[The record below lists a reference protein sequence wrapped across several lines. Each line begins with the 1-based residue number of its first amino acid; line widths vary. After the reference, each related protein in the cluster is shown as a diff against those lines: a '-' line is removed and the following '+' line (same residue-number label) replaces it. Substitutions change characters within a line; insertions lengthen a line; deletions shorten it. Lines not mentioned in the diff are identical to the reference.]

1 MVSDMKSPRIPILI
15 SLPKELCSVEILLA
29 ADIHTG
35 SAEFD
40 QKKWE
45 SFEELLKRPNTYVI
59 FAGDQ
64 CEYATRS
71 SKSDVYTQAL
81 SPRQQKDWWIEH
93 LRPYKDKVL
102 CIVDGNH
109 EFNRASKDADDFP
122 LYDIAL
128 ALGIEDRY
136 RSEAA
141 FVDIGVG
148 SVGTAGK
155 QVRYVFRVQHQAKN
169 NVNHGT
175 ADGFEG
181 IDVFVSGHTHKP
193 ADKPLGKLVYDAKNK
208 FVAHKDVE
216 NIVCGHFLRFGGY
229 GERGGYRPT
238 SQKLYSIILSGRKKA
253 IETRG
258 FHL

>member
-1 MVSDMKSPRIPILI
+1 MKSPRVPILVN
-15 SLPKELCSVEILLA
+15 LPQELQSAEILIA

-40 QKKWE
+40 EKRWE
-45 SFEELLKRPNTYVI
+45 RFEELLRRPDTFVV

-81 SPRQQKDWWIEH
+81 SPHQQKRWWVEH
-93 LRPYKDKVL
+93 LKPYKEKVL

-136 RSEAA
+136 RSEGA
-141 FVDIGVG
+141 FVDIGLG
-148 SVGTAGK
+148 SIKGGSR
-155 QVRYVFRVQHQAKN
+155 QVHYVFRVQHQARN
-169 NVNHGT
+169 NANHGT

-181 IDVFVSGHTHKP
+181 IDVFISGHTHKP
-193 ADKPLGKLVYDAKNK
+193 MDKPLSKLVYDAKK
-208 FVAHKDVE
+208 KCVIQRDVE
-216 NIVCGHFLRFGGY
+216 NIVSGHFLRFGGY
-229 GERGGYRPT
+229 GERAGYRPT
-238 SQKLYSIILSGRKKA
+238 STKLYSVVLSGKKKI

>member
-1 MVSDMKSPRIPILI
+1 MKSSRVPILI
-15 SLPKELCSVEILLA
+15 SLPTEFERVEILIA

-40 QKKWE
+40 EKKWWL
-45 SFEELLKRPNTYVI
+45 FEELLKQPGKYVI

-64 CEYATRS
+64 CEYAVPN
-71 SKSDVYTQAL
+71 SKSDVFTQAL

-93 LRPYKDKVL
+93 LKKYKDKIL

-109 EFNRASKDADDFP
+109 EFNRASKNADDFP

-136 RSEAA
+136 RSEGA

-148 SVGTAGK
+148 DSKHGNGK
-155 QVRYVFRVQHQAKN
+155 QTHYVFRVQHQAKN
-169 NVNHGT
+169 NVNFGT
-175 ADGFEG
+175 AHGFEG

-193 ADKPLGKLVYDAKNK
+193 MDKPLSKLIYDTKNK
-208 FVAHKDVE
+208 VIVQRDVE
-216 NIVCGHFLRFGGY
+216 NIVSGHFLRFGGY
-229 GERGGYRPT
+229 GERNGYTPT
-238 SQKLYSIILSGRKKA
+238 STKLYSVILHGKREKC

>member
-1 MVSDMKSPRIPILI
+1 MKSSRMPILFN
-15 SLPKELCSVEILLA
+15 LPETMESAEIFLA
-29 ADIHTG
+29 SDIHNG

-40 QKKWE
+40 EKRWE
-45 SFEELLKRPNTYVI
+45 LFEELLKQPNAYVI

-64 CEYATRS
+64 MEYATRS
-71 SKSDVYTQAL
+71 SKSDVYTQKMPP
-81 SPRQQKDWWIEH
+81 SQQKIWWIEH
-93 LRPYKDKVL
+93 LLKYKDKVVCL
-102 CIVDGNH
+102 LDGNH
-109 EFNRASKDADDFP
+109 EYNRGTKDADCYP
-122 LYDIAL
+122 IYDIAM
-128 ALGIEDRY
+128 AIGIPDRY

-148 SVGTAGK
+148 DGGHGRGK
-155 QVRYVFRVQHQAKN
+155 QVHYVFRVQHQAKN
-169 NVNHGT
+169 NVNFGT
-175 ADGFEG
+175 ADGIEG

-193 ADKPLGKLVYDAKNK
+193 MDKPLGKLVYDSKNK
-208 FVAHKDVE
+208 AVSQKDVE

-238 SQKLYSIILSGRKKA
+238 ATKLYSVILSGKKKA

>member
-1 MVSDMKSPRIPILI
+1 MKSSRVPILI
-15 SLPKELCSVEILLA
+15 SLPKEIEKAEIFIA

-40 QKKWE
+40 EKRWGL
-45 SFEELLKRPNTYVI
+45 FEELLKQPDKYVI

-81 SPRQQKDWWIEH
+81 SPSQQKRWWIEH
-93 LRPYKDKVL
+93 LRRYKEKCL

-109 EFNRASKDADDFP
+109 EYNRASKDADSFP

-136 RSEAA
+136 RSEGA

-148 SVGTAGK
+148 DGGHGKGK
-155 QVRYVFRVQHQAKN
+155 QTHYVFRVQHQAKN
-169 NVNHGT
+169 NVNFGT
-175 ADGFEG
+175 AYGFEG

-193 ADKPLGKLVYDAKNK
+193 MDKPLGKLVYDSKNK
-208 FVAHKDVE
+208 SVSQRDVE
-216 NIVCGHFLRFGGY
+216 NIVSGHFLRFGGY
-229 GERGGYRPT
+229 GERNGYTPT
-238 SQKLYSIILSGRKKA
+238 STKLFSVILHGKRDKC

>member
-1 MVSDMKSPRIPILI
+1 MKSSRVPILI
-15 SLPKELCSVEILLA
+15 KLPEPENSVEILLA

-40 QKKWE
+40 EKRWE
-45 SFEELLKRPNTYVI
+45 LFEELLKKPNVYVI

-64 CEYATRS
+64 MEYATRQ
-71 SKSDVYTQAL
+71 SKSDVYTQTMPP
-81 SPRQQKDWWIEH
+81 SVQKRWWIDH
-93 LRPYKDKVL
+93 LRHYKDKVL

-109 EFNRASKDADDFP
+109 EFNRASKDADDYP

-148 SVGTAGK
+148 DGGHGKGK
-155 QVRYVFRVQHQAKN
+155 QVHYVIRVQHQAKN

-175 ADGFEG
+175 ADGIEG

-193 ADKPLGKLVYDAKNK
+193 MDKPLGKLVYDAKNK
-208 FVAHKDVE
+208 AVSQRDVE
-216 NIVCGHFLRFGGY
+216 NIVCGHFLKFGGY
-229 GERGGYRPT
+229 GERGGHRPT
-238 SQKLYSIILSGRKKA
+238 ATKLFSLILSGKKKS

>member
-1 MVSDMKSPRIPILI
+1 M
-15 SLPKELCSVEILLA
+15 
-29 ADIHTG
+29 
-35 SAEFD
+35 
-40 QKKWE
+40 
-45 SFEELLKRPNTYVI
+45 
-59 FAGDQ
+59 
-64 CEYATRS
+64 EYATRQ
-71 SKSDVYTQAL
+71 SKSDVYTQTMPP
-81 SPRQQKDWWIEH
+81 SVQKRWWIDH
-93 LRPYKDKVL
+93 LRHYRDKVL

-109 EFNRASKDADDFP
+109 EFNRASKDADDYP

-148 SVGTAGK
+148 DGGHGKGK
-155 QVRYVFRVQHQAKN
+155 QVHYVIRVQHQAKN

-175 ADGFEG
+175 ADGIEG

-193 ADKPLGKLVYDAKNK
+193 MDKPLGKLVYDSKNK
-208 FVAHKDVE
+208 AVSQRDVE
-216 NIVCGHFLRFGGY
+216 NIVCGHFLRVGGY
-229 GERGGYRPT
+229 GERGGHRPT
-238 SQKLYSIILSGRKKA
+238 ATKLFSLILSGKKKS

>member
-1 MVSDMKSPRIPILI
+1 MKSSRVPILI
-15 SLPKELCSVEILLA
+15 NLPKELEQVEILIA

-40 QKKWE
+40 EKKWAK
-45 SFEELLKRPNTYVI
+45 FEDLLKQPDKFVI

-81 SPRQQKDWWIEH
+81 SPHQQKRWWIEH
-93 LRPYKDKVL
+93 LKNYKEKVL

-136 RSEAA
+136 RSEGA

-148 SVGTAGK
+148 HIGTAGK
-155 QVRYVFRVQHQAKN
+155 QARYVFRVQHQAKN
-169 NVNHGT
+169 NVNFGT
-175 ADGFEG
+175 AHGFEG
-181 IDVFVSGHTHKP
+181 IDVFVSGHTHRPQDLPRAKM
-193 ADKPLGKLVYDAKNK
+193 VYDTKNK
-208 FVAHKDVE
+208 SVVQKDVE
-216 NIVCGHFLRFGGY
+216 NIVSGHFLRWGGY
-229 GERGGYRPT
+229 GERGGFTPT
-238 SQKLYSIILSGRKKA
+238 SSKLYSVILYGKQDKCV
-253 IETRG
+253 ETRG

>member
-1 MVSDMKSPRIPILI
+1 MKSSRVPILI
-15 SLPKELCSVEILLA
+15 SLPKEIEKVEIFIA

-40 QKKWE
+40 EKRWGA
-45 SFEELLKRPNTYVI
+45 FEELLKQPGKYVI

-81 SPRQQKDWWIEH
+81 SPSQQKRWWIEH
-93 LRPYKDKVL
+93 LKRYKEKVL
-102 CIVDGNH
+102 CLVDGNH
-109 EFNRASKDADDFP
+109 EYNRASKDADSFP
-122 LYDIAL
+122 LFDIAL

-136 RSEAA
+136 RSEGA

-148 SVGTAGK
+148 DGGHGKGK
-155 QVRYVFRVQHQAKN
+155 QTRYVFRVQHQAKN
-169 NVNHGT
+169 NVNYGT
-175 ADGFEG
+175 VDYYEG

-193 ADKPLGKLVYDAKNK
+193 MDKPHARRIYDSKNK
-208 FVAHKDVE
+208 SVAEKDVE
-216 NIVCGHFLRFGGY
+216 NIVSGHFLRYGGY
-229 GERGGYRPT
+229 GERNGYGPT
-238 SQKLYSIILSGRKKA
+238 STKLYSVILNGKKKE

>member
-1 MVSDMKSPRIPILI
+1 MKSSRVPIIINLPSDLEQAEILI
-15 SLPKELCSVEILLA
+15 A

-40 QKKWE
+40 EKRWAK
-45 SFEELLKRPNTYVI
+45 FEELVMQPGKYVI

-81 SPRQQKDWWIEH
+81 SPSQQKRWWIEH
-93 LRPYKDKVL
+93 LKPIVKAGKIL

-109 EFNRASKDADDFP
+109 EFNRASKDADCFP
-122 LYDIAL
+122 LFDIAL

-136 RSEAA
+136 RSEGA

-148 SVGTAGK
+148 HIGKAGK
-155 QVRYVFRVQHQAKN
+155 QARYVFRVQHQARN
-169 NVNHGT
+169 AVNYGT
-175 ADGFEG
+175 VDGFEG

-193 ADKPLGKLVYDAKNK
+193 MDRPTGRLVYDPKNK
-208 FVAHKDVE
+208 YVAQRDIE
-216 NIVCGHFLRFGGY
+216 NIVSGHFLRFGGY
-229 GERGGYRPT
+229 GERAGYRPT
-238 SQKLYSIILSGRKKA
+238 STKLYSVILSGKVKKS

>member
-1 MVSDMKSPRIPILI
+1 MKGSQVPILI
-15 SLPKELCSVEILLA
+15 RLPEEVSSVEILLA
-29 ADIHTG
+29 SDIHTG

-40 QKKWE
+40 EKRWE
-45 SFEELLKRPNTYVI
+45 RFEELLKQPNVFVI

-64 CEYATRS
+64 MEYATRS
-71 SKSDVYTQAL
+71 SKSDVYTQKM
-81 SPRQQKDWWIEH
+81 SPSIQKRWWIGH
-93 LRPYKDKVL
+93 LRSYKDKIL

-109 EFNRASKDADDFP
+109 EFNRASKDADSFP

-148 SVGTAGK
+148 SGGHGKGK
-155 QVRYVFRVQHQAKN
+155 QVHYVVRVSHQAKN
-169 NVNHGT
+169 NVNYGT

-193 ADKPLGKLVYDAKNK
+193 MDKPLGKLVYDTKNK
-208 FVAHKDVE
+208 SVSQKTVE
-216 NIVCGHFLRFGGY
+216 NIVCGHFLRYGGY
-229 GERGGYRPT
+229 GERGGFRPT
-238 SQKLYSIILSGRKKA
+238 SQKLYSLILSGKKKE

>member
-1 MVSDMKSPRIPILI
+1 MKSSRIPIVI
-15 SLPKELCSVEILLA
+15 NLPKELEQVEIFLA

-40 QKKWE
+40 EKKWGL
-45 SFEELLKRPNTYVI
+45 FEELLKQPGKYVI

-64 CEYATRS
+64 CEYAVPN
-71 SKSDVYTQAL
+71 SKSDVFTQAL

-93 LRPYKDKVL
+93 LKKYKDKVL

-109 EFNRASKDADDFP
+109 EYNRASKNADDFP

-136 RSEAA
+136 RSEGA

-148 SVGTAGK
+148 HIGTAGK
-155 QVRYVFRVQHQAKN
+155 QARYVFRVQHQAKN
-169 NVNHGT
+169 NVNYGT
-175 ADGFEG
+175 VDGFEG

-193 ADKPLGKLVYDAKNK
+193 MDKPIGKLIYNPFSKSV
-208 FVAHKDVE
+208 VQKDVE
-216 NIVCGHFLRFGGY
+216 NIVSGHFLRFGGY
-229 GERGGYRPT
+229 GERGGFKPT
-238 SQKLYSIILSGRKKA
+238 STKLYSVILVGKKDKT

>member
-1 MVSDMKSPRIPILI
+1 MKSSRLPILI
-15 SLPKELCSVEILLA
+15 SLPMEMESVEILLA

-40 QKKWE
+40 EKKWGQ
-45 SFEELLKRPNTYVI
+45 FEELLKKPDTFVI

-71 SKSDVYTQAL
+71 SKSDVYTQAI
-81 SPRQQKDWWIEH
+81 SPSQQKRWWIEH
-93 LRPYKDKVL
+93 LRSYKDKVL

-148 SVGTAGK
+148 SGGHGKGK
-155 QVRYVFRVQHQAKN
+155 QVHYVIRVQHQAKN

-175 ADGFEG
+175 ADGIEG

-193 ADKPLGKLVYDAKNK
+193 MDKPLGKLVYDPKNK
-208 FVAHKDVE
+208 SVSQKDVE

-238 SQKLYSIILSGRKKA
+238 AQKLFSMILSGKKKA

>member
-1 MVSDMKSPRIPILI
+1 MKSSRVPILI
-15 SLPKELCSVEILLA
+15 KLPEPENSVEILLA

-40 QKKWE
+40 EKRWE
-45 SFEELLKRPNTYVI
+45 LFEELLKKPNVYVI

-64 CEYATRS
+64 MEYATRQ
-71 SKSDVYTQAL
+71 SKSDVYSQTMPP
-81 SPRQQKDWWIEH
+81 SYQKRWWIDH
-93 LRPYKDKVL
+93 LSHYKDKVL

-122 LYDIAL
+122 LYDIAM

-148 SVGTAGK
+148 NGGHGKGK
-155 QVRYVFRVQHQAKN
+155 QVHYVIRVQHKAKN

-175 ADGFEG
+175 ADGIEG

-193 ADKPLGKLVYDAKNK
+193 MDKPLGKLVYDSKNK
-208 FVAHKDVE
+208 AVSQRDVE

-229 GERGGYRPT
+229 GERGGHRPT
-238 SQKLYSIILSGRKKA
+238 ATKLFSLILSGKKKS

>member
-1 MVSDMKSPRIPILI
+1 MKSSRVPILI
-15 SLPKELCSVEILLA
+15 NLPESESSVEILLA

-40 QKKWE
+40 EKRWE
-45 SFEELLKRPNTYVI
+45 LFEELLKKPNTYVI

-81 SPRQQKDWWIEH
+81 SPHQQKRWWIEH
-93 LRPYKDKVL
+93 LKKYKEKCL

-136 RSEAA
+136 RSEGA

-148 SVGTAGK
+148 DGGHGKGK
-155 QVRYVFRVQHQAKN
+155 QVHYVARVQHQAKN
-169 NVNHGT
+169 NVNYGT
-175 ADGFEG
+175 VDGFEG
-181 IDVFVSGHTHKP
+181 VDIFISGHTHKP
-193 ADKPLGKLVYDAKNK
+193 MDKPFGRLVYDAKNK
-208 FVAHKDVE
+208 SVSQRDVE

-238 SQKLYSIILSGRKKA
+238 SQKLYSIILSGKKKS

>member
-1 MVSDMKSPRIPILI
+1 MKSPRVPII
-15 SLPKELCSVEILLA
+15 INLPKELDRVEILLA

-40 QKKWE
+40 EAKWAK
-45 SFEELLKRPNTYVI
+45 FEELLKLPDKYVI

-81 SPRQQKDWWIEH
+81 SPHQQKRWWIEH
-93 LRPYKDKVL
+93 LKAYKDKVL
-102 CIVDGNH
+102 CVVDGNH

-136 RSEAA
+136 RSEGA

-148 SVGTAGK
+148 HIGTKGK
-155 QVRYVFRVQHQAKN
+155 QARYVFRVQHQAKN
-169 NVNHGT
+169 QVNHGT
-175 ADGFEG
+175 ADGIEG

-193 ADKPLGKLVYDAKNK
+193 MDKPLGKLIYDTKNK
-208 FVAHKDVE
+208 AVIQKDVE

-238 SQKLYSIILSGRKKA
+238 STKLYSVILSGKVKKE

>member
-1 MVSDMKSPRIPILI
+1 MKGSRLPILI
-15 SLPKELCSVEILLA
+15 KLPESYDSVEVLLA

-40 QKKWE
+40 EKRWE
-45 SFEELLKRPNTYVI
+45 LFEELLKKPTTYVI

-64 CEYATRS
+64 MEYATRQ
-71 SKSDVYTQAL
+71 SKSDVYSQTMPP
-81 SPRQQKDWWIEH
+81 SYQKKWWINH
-93 LRPYKDKVL
+93 LRNYKEKVL

-148 SVGTAGK
+148 DGGHGKGK
-155 QVRYVFRVQHQAKN
+155 QVHYVIRVQHQAKN

-175 ADGFEG
+175 ADGLEG

-193 ADKPLGKLVYDAKNK
+193 MDKPLGKLVYDSKNK
-208 FVAHKDVE
+208 TVSQKDVE

-238 SQKLYSIILSGRKKA
+238 SQKLYSIILSGKKKC

>member
-1 MVSDMKSPRIPILI
+1 MKSSRAPILVN
-15 SLPKELCSVEILLA
+15 LPEEMSSVEIYLVS
-29 ADIHTG
+29 DIHAG

-40 QKKWE
+40 EKRWE
-45 SFEELLKRPNTYVI
+45 RFEELLKNPNAFVI

-71 SKSDVYTQAL
+71 SKSDVYSQTMPP
-81 SPRQQKDWWIEH
+81 SYQKRWWIGH
-93 LRPYKDKVL
+93 LRNYKDKIL

-109 EFNRASKDADDFP
+109 EYNRASKDADSYP

-148 SVGTAGK
+148 DGGHGKGK
-155 QVRYVFRVQHQAKN
+155 QVHYVMRVQHQAKN
-169 NVNHGT
+169 NVNYGT

-193 ADKPLGKLVYDAKNK
+193 MDKPLGKIIYDSKNK
-208 FVAHKDVE
+208 SVTQKDIE
-216 NIVCGHFLRFGGY
+216 NIVCGHFLNFGGY
-229 GERGGYRPT
+229 GERNGYKPT
-238 SQKLYSIILSGRKKA
+238 SQKLYSVILSGKKKA

>member
-1 MVSDMKSPRIPILI
+1 MKSSRVPIVI
-15 SLPKELCSVEILLA
+15 SLPKELEKVEILIA

-40 QKKWE
+40 EKKWAA
-45 SFEELLKRPNTYVI
+45 FEELLKQPDKYVI

-81 SPRQQKDWWIEH
+81 SPSQQKRWWIEH
-93 LRPYKDKVL
+93 LKKYKEKVL

-136 RSEAA
+136 RSEGA

-148 SVGTAGK
+148 HIGTKGK
-155 QVRYVFRVQHQAKN
+155 QARYVFRVQHQARN
-169 NVNHGT
+169 AVNYGT
-175 ADGFEG
+175 LDGFEG

-193 ADKPLGKLVYDAKNK
+193 MDRPTGRLIYDTKNK
-208 FVAHKDVE
+208 AVIQRDIE
-216 NIVCGHFLRFGGY
+216 NIVSGHFLRFGGY

-238 SQKLYSIILSGRKKA
+238 STKLYSVILAGKQDKS

>member
-1 MVSDMKSPRIPILI
+1 MKSSRLPILVNLPE
-15 SLPKELCSVEILLA
+15 SLKTVEILLA

-40 QKKWE
+40 QAKWGK
-45 SFEELLKRPNTYVI
+45 FEDLLKKPDTFVL

-71 SKSDVYTQAL
+71 SKSDVYTQSI
-81 SPRQQKDWWIEH
+81 SPSQQKRWWIEH
-93 LRPYKDKVL
+93 LKPYKDKVI

-109 EFNRASKDADDFP
+109 EYNRASKDADDFP

-136 RSEAA
+136 RSEGA

-148 SVGTAGK
+148 SGGHGPGK
-155 QVRYVFRVQHQAKN
+155 QVHYVFRVQHQAKN

-193 ADKPLGKLVYDAKNK
+193 MDKPLSKLAYDAKNK
-208 FVAHKDVE
+208 SVMQKDVE
-216 NIVCGHFLRFGGY
+216 NIISGHFLRFGGY
-229 GERGGYRPT
+229 GERAGYRPT
-238 SQKLYSIILSGRKKA
+238 STKLYSVILSGNKKS

>member
-1 MVSDMKSPRIPILI
+1 MKSSRVPILI
-15 SLPKELCSVEILLA
+15 NLPKELEQVEIFIA

-40 QKKWE
+40 EKRWWK
-45 SFEELLKRPNTYVI
+45 FEELLRQPGKYVL

-81 SPRQQKDWWIEH
+81 SPSQQKRWWIEH
-93 LRPYKDKVL
+93 LKPLVKEGKVI
-102 CIVDGNH
+102 CFVDGNH
-109 EFNRASKDADDFP
+109 EYNRASKDADDFP

-136 RSEAA
+136 RSEGA

-148 SVGTAGK
+148 HIGTAGK
-155 QVRYVFRVQHQAKN
+155 QARYVFRVQHQAKN
-169 NVNHGT
+169 NVNFGT
-175 ADGFEG
+175 AHGFEG

-193 ADKPLGKLVYDAKNK
+193 MDKPLAKLIYDTKNK
-208 FVAHKDVE
+208 AVVHKDVE
-216 NIVCGHFLRFGGY
+216 NIVSGHFLRFGGY
-229 GERGGYRPT
+229 GERNGYTPT
-238 SQKLYSIILSGRKKA
+238 STKLYSVILYGKKDKC

>member
-1 MVSDMKSPRIPILI
+1 MKSPRVPILI
-15 SLPKELCSVEILLA
+15 SLPYEADSVQIFIA
-29 ADIHTG
+29 SDPHNG
-35 SAEFD
+35 SAQFSE
-40 QKKWE
+40 KKWKA
-45 SFEELLKRPNTYVI
+45 FEEALMQPNTYVI
-59 FAGDQ
+59 FVGDQ
-64 CEYATRS
+64 MEYATRS
-71 SKSDVYTQAL
+71 SKSDVYTQTL
-81 SPRQQKDWWIEH
+81 SPSAQKRWWIEH
-93 LRPYKDKVL
+93 LRPLVKEGKVI

-109 EFNRASKDADDFP
+109 EFNRGSKDADDFP

-148 SVGTAGK
+148 RVGRAGK
-155 QVRYVFRVQHQAKN
+155 QVHYVFRVQHQAKN

-193 ADKPLGKLVYDAKNK
+193 MDKPLGKLVYDTSNK
-208 FVAHKDVE
+208 AVYEKTVE
-216 NIVCGHFLRFGGY
+216 NVVGGHFLEFGGY
-229 GERGGYRPT
+229 GERAGYRPT
-238 SQKLYSIILSGRKKA
+238 SQKLYSVILCGKKKA

>member
-1 MVSDMKSPRIPILI
+1 MKSSRVPILI
-15 SLPKELCSVEILLA
+15 KLPEPENSVEILLA

-40 QKKWE
+40 EKRWE
-45 SFEELLKRPNTYVI
+45 LFEELLKKPNVYVI

-64 CEYATRS
+64 MEYATRQ
-71 SKSDVYTQAL
+71 SKSDVYTQTMPP
-81 SPRQQKDWWIEH
+81 SVQKRWWIDH
-93 LRPYKDKVL
+93 LRHYRDKVL

-109 EFNRASKDADDFP
+109 EFNRAGKDADDYP

-148 SVGTAGK
+148 NGGHGKGK
-155 QVRYVFRVQHQAKN
+155 QVHYVIRVQHQAKN

-175 ADGFEG
+175 ADGIEG

-193 ADKPLGKLVYDAKNK
+193 MDKPLGKLVYDSKNK
-208 FVAHKDVE
+208 SVSQRDVE
-216 NIVCGHFLRFGGY
+216 NIVCGHFLKFGGY
-229 GERGGYRPT
+229 GERGGHRPT
-238 SQKLYSIILSGRKKA
+238 ATKLFSLILSGKKKS

>member
-1 MVSDMKSPRIPILI
+1 MKSSRLPILVN
-15 SLPKELCSVEILLA
+15 LPYDLETAEILLA

-40 QKKWE
+40 QAKWDK
-45 SFEELLKRPNTYVI
+45 FEELLKKQNTFVL

-71 SKSDVYTQAL
+71 SKSDVYTQAI
-81 SPRQQKDWWIEH
+81 SPSQQKRWWIEH
-93 LRPYKDKVL
+93 LKPYKDKVI

-109 EFNRASKDADDFP
+109 EYNRASKDADDFP
-122 LYDIAL
+122 LYDIAM

-136 RSEAA
+136 RSEGA

-148 SVGTAGK
+148 SGGHGKGK
-155 QVRYVFRVQHQAKN
+155 QVHYVFRVQHQAQN
-169 NVNHGT
+169 NVNYGT

-193 ADKPLGKLVYDAKNK
+193 ADRPHGKLVYDPYNK
-208 FVAHKDVE
+208 AISHKDVE

-238 SQKLYSIILSGRKKA
+238 SQKLFSVILSGKKKS

-258 FHL
+258 FHI